1 MSSFPNRSHKTCLVL
16 ILTTALVSAV
26 NSEEPIPKSI
36 SPLNGY
42 AISPF
47 SIPIDAE
54 TVYLIDLNADQRQD
68 LILEFQDE
76 LRVVFQNPEGFS
88 ISKYQSIPLP
98 EHSAMWDVARTDKSG
113 TGLSVLVMASDSV
126 LSIWRLSGSSYKKV
140 EVTVPIPSLHL
151 PQDTIRSRFCV
162 DINGDSIDD
171 LALPTTHFLY
181 VFELSDSHRLV
192 STSKIP
198 LLSSSSATL
207 AADDFSGRVGQRYQA
222 SSAVFRDLDNDSHMD
237 AVMQNDSSVRI
248 SLGNASEDSHFSP
261 IPDYD
266 ISFEKDSRKI
276 NFDSIDFSNLFSLI
290 KFAPNRVQI
299 KDLNLDQLV
308 DLTILEPNRVLL
320 YIADESGIDTDK
332 PSQVMRFNENTFILD
347 IFDANEDGMLDLIAV
362 KTPHD
367 ISVRRA
373 LLALVMPTT
382 LRFEFLVFNHADGM
396 YSRRPD
402 GRILANIK
410 VPALLP
416 TVVRAA
422 AVEVRQQRVEASIRL
437 DLLGSDTEPPMPI
450 LDVQLDS
457 EEPRDVLAIQS
468 SEVRVFFNV
477 IGDGSIFEE
486 RSELDEVRRLL
497 KARRELTLDVGK
509 MMLATNIE
517 SMTHLDLTED
527 LEPVVIHRMTSN
539 PDFHDLLRFKLNDD
553 ELDDIM
559 VFEDRTEKAITGV
572 VLLSQSQR

>member
-1 MSSFPNRSHKTCLVL
+1 MSSFFNQSHKTCLVL
-16 ILTTALVSAV
+16 ILTTALVSEV
-26 NSEEPIPKSI
+26 HSEEPISQSI
-36 SPLNGY
+36 STLNGY

-54 TVYLIDLNADQRQD
+54 AVYLIDLNADRRHD
-68 LILEFQDE
+68 LILEFRDE
-76 LRVVFQNPEGFS
+76 LRVVFQDPKGFS
-88 ISKYQSIPLP
+88 VSEYQSIPLP
-98 EHSAMWDVARTDKSG
+98 EYSAMWDIARTDSSG
-113 TGLSVLVMASDSV
+113 AGLSILVMTSDSV
-126 LSIWRLSGSSYKKV
+126 LSIWQPFGSTYRKL
-140 EVTVPIPSLHL
+140 EVKVPIPSLHL
-151 PQDTIRSRFCV
+151 PQNTIRSRFCV

-181 VFELSDSHRLV
+181 VFELSDSHQLV

-198 LLSSSSATL
+198 LLSSSSASLST
-207 AADDFSGRVGQRYQA
+207 DDFSGQVGQRYQA

-248 SLGNASEDSHFSP
+248 SLGNASHESHFSP
-261 IPDYD
+261 NPDYD
-266 ISFEKDSRKI
+266 INFEKDSRKI

-308 DLTILEPNRVLL
+308 DLTILEPNRLLL
-320 YIADESGIDTDK
+320 YIADESGINTNK
-332 PSQVMRFNENTFILD
+332 PTQVMRFNENTFILD
-347 IFDANEDGMLDLIAV
+347 IFDVSEDGMLDLIAV

-373 LLALVMPTT
+373 LFALVVPTS

-396 YSRRPD
+396 FSRRPD
-402 GRILANIK
+402 SRLLANVK

-416 TVVRAA
+416 AVVRAA
-422 AVEVRQQRVEASIRL
+422 TVEVRQQRVEATIRL
-437 DLLGSDTEPPMPI
+437 DLLGSETEPPMPI

-457 EEPRDVLAIQS
+457 EKPRDVLAIQS
-468 SEVRVFFNV
+468 GEVHVFLNV
-477 IGDGSIFEE
+477 IDDGSIFEE

-497 KARRELTLDVGK
+497 KARRELTLDVGQ
-509 MMLATNIE
+509 MMLSTNIE
-517 SMTHLDLTED
+517 SMTHLDLIED
-527 LEPVVIHRMTSN
+527 LEPVVIHRMDSN
-539 PDFHDLLRFKLNDD
+539 PDFHDLLRFRLNDD

-559 VFEDRTEKAITGV
+559 IFEDRTEKAISGV
-572 VLLSQSQR
+572 VLLSQAQR